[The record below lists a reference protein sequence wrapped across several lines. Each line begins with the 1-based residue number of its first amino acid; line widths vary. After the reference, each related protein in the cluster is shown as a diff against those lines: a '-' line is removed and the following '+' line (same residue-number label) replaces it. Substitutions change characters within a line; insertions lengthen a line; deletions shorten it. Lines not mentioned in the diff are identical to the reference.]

1 MALQRRILLVAFS
14 AHITFIRF
22 FYLSAAFVPQQL
34 PRLAEGL
41 LARGALEQTFHAVYL
56 LVVEEVRGLEEAF
69 VTQVA
74 FEGPVCG
81 VFVSAAV
88 THQRVLLLEAH
99 LALFALEW
107 ALL

>member
-1 MALQRRILLVAFS
+1 M
-14 AHITFIRF
+14 
-22 FYLSAAFVPQQL
+22 PKQL

-41 LARGALEQTFHAVYL
+41 LARGALEQTLHAVHL
-56 LVVEEVRGLEEAF
+56 LVVEEVRGLEEAL

-74 FEGPVCG
+74 LEGPVRG

-88 THQRVLLLEAH
+88 TDQSVLLLEAH
-99 LALFALEW
+99 LALLALEG